1 MDRIWVSGW
10 GCVALALTLLVLPLP
25 WVAAAVLAAAVHELC
40 HYLAI
45 AALGGQVGRI
55 AVGSGGAAMELGCL
69 SPVRELLAA
78 AAGPV
83 GSLSLML
90 MGRFFPRLALCGLVQ
105 GLFNLLPI
113 YPLDGGRILRSS
125 GEYLLDGLCICA
137 MRHVFLSSAG
147 IFARCCGVPG
157 GLDSGKQSVHRRKN
171 PKQERKSAK
180 FRKITC
186 KHGLHRVQYMG
197 NLRKEVTR

>member
-1 MDRIWVSGW
+1 MGDVELSGW
-10 GCVALALTLLVLPLP
+10 GCVALALLLLVLPLP

-55 AVGSGGAAMELGCL
+55 AVGPGGAAMELDAL
-69 SPVRELLAA
+69 NPVRELLAA

-83 GSLSLML
+83 GSLSLTL

-113 YPLDGGRILRSS
+113 YPLDGGRILRRAL
-125 GEYLLDGLCICA
+125 ELVLPDRA
-137 MRHVFLSSAG
+137 A
-147 IFARCCGVPG
+147 A
-157 GLDSGKQSVHRRKN
+157 
-171 PKQERKSAK
+171 A
-180 FRKITC
+180 ITC
-186 KHGLHRVQYMG
+186 WTGFAFALCGAFGCLRLGFLPGAAVFPAAWLRG
-197 NLRKEVTR
+197 NRACAEGKIRGRKGNPPNFEK

>member
-1 MDRIWVSGW
+1 M
-10 GCVALALTLLVLPLP
+10 ALALTLLVLPLP

-113 YPLDGGRILRSS
+113 YPLDGGRILRRAL
-125 GEYLLDGLCICA
+125 ELVLPDRA
-137 MRHVFLSSAG
+137 A
-147 IFARCCGVPG
+147 A
-157 GLDSGKQSVHRRKN
+157 
-171 PKQERKSAK
+171 A
-180 FRKITC
+180 ITC
-186 KHGLHRVQYMG
+186 WTGFAFALCGTFFCLRLGFLPGAVVFPAAWLRG
-197 NLRKEVTR
+197 NRACAEGKIRGRKGNPPNFEK

>member
-45 AALGGQVGRI
+45 AALGGQVGGI

-113 YPLDGGRILRSS
+113 YPLDGGRILRRALELALPDRAAAAITCWT
-125 GEYLLDGLCICA
+125 GFAFALCGTFFCLRLGFLPGA
-137 MRHVFLSSAG
+137 MVFLAAWIRG
-147 IFARCCGVPG
+147 NRACTEEKI
-157 GLDSGKQSVHRRKN
+157 QSRKGN
-171 PKQERKSAK
+171 PPNFEK
-180 FRKITC
+180 
-186 KHGLHRVQYMG
+186 
-197 NLRKEVTR
+197 

>member
-25 WVAAAVLAAAVHELC
+25 WVAAAALAAAVHELC

-113 YPLDGGRILRSS
+113 YPLDGGRILRRALELALPDRAAAAITCWT
-125 GEYLLDGLCICA
+125 GFAFALCGTFFCLRLGFLPGA
-137 MRHVFLSSAG
+137 VVFLAAWIRG
-147 IFARCCGVPG
+147 NRACTEEKI
-157 GLDSGKQSVHRRKN
+157 QSRKGN
-171 PKQERKSAK
+171 PPNFEK
-180 FRKITC
+180 
-186 KHGLHRVQYMG
+186 
-197 NLRKEVTR
+197 

>member
-90 MGRFFPRLALCGLVQ
+90 MGRFFPRLAPCGLVQ

-113 YPLDGGRILRSS
+113 YPLDGGRILRRALELALSDRAAAAITCWT
-125 GEYLLDGLCICA
+125 GFAFALCGTFFCLRLGFLPGA
-137 MRHVFLSSAG
+137 VVFLAAWIRG
-147 IFARCCGVPG
+147 NRACTEEKI
-157 GLDSGKQSVHRRKN
+157 QSRKGN
-171 PKQERKSAK
+171 PPNFEK
-180 FRKITC
+180 
-186 KHGLHRVQYMG
+186 
-197 NLRKEVTR
+197 

>member
-90 MGRFFPRLALCGLVQ
+90 MGRFFPRMALCGLVQ

-113 YPLDGGRILRSS
+113 YPLDGGRILRRALELALPDCAAAAITCWT
-125 GEYLLDGLCICA
+125 GFAFALCGTFFCLRLGFLPGA
-137 MRHVFLSSAG
+137 VVFLAAWIRG
-147 IFARCCGVPG
+147 NRACTEEKI
-157 GLDSGKQSVHRRKN
+157 QSRKGN
-171 PKQERKSAK
+171 PPNFEK
-180 FRKITC
+180 
-186 KHGLHRVQYMG
+186 
-197 NLRKEVTR
+197 

>member
-69 SPVRELLAA
+69 SLVRELLAA

-113 YPLDGGRILRSS
+113 YPLDGGRILRRALELALPDRAAAAITCWT
-125 GEYLLDGLCICA
+125 GFAFALCGTFFCLRLGFLPGA
-137 MRHVFLSSAG
+137 VVFLAAWIRG
-147 IFARCCGVPG
+147 NRACTEEKI
-157 GLDSGKQSVHRRKN
+157 QSRKGN
-171 PKQERKSAK
+171 PPNFEK
-180 FRKITC
+180 
-186 KHGLHRVQYMG
+186 
-197 NLRKEVTR
+197 

>member
-10 GCVALALTLLVLPLP
+10 GCGALALTLLVLPLP

-113 YPLDGGRILRSS
+113 YPLDGGRILRRALELALPDRAAAAITCWT
-125 GEYLLDGLCICA
+125 GFAFALCGTFFCLRLGFLPGA
-137 MRHVFLSSAG
+137 VVFLAAWIRG
-147 IFARCCGVPG
+147 NRACTEEKI
-157 GLDSGKQSVHRRKN
+157 QSRKGN
-171 PKQERKSAK
+171 PPNFEK
-180 FRKITC
+180 
-186 KHGLHRVQYMG
+186 
-197 NLRKEVTR
+197 

>member
-78 AAGPV
+78 VAGPV

-113 YPLDGGRILRSS
+113 YPLDGGRILRRALELALPDRAAAAITCWT
-125 GEYLLDGLCICA
+125 GFAFALCGTFFCLRLGFLPGA
-137 MRHVFLSSAG
+137 VVFLAAWIRG
-147 IFARCCGVPG
+147 NRACTEEKI
-157 GLDSGKQSVHRRKN
+157 QSRKGN
-171 PKQERKSAK
+171 PPNFEK
-180 FRKITC
+180 
-186 KHGLHRVQYMG
+186 
-197 NLRKEVTR
+197 

>member
-1 MDRIWVSGW
+1 MDRILVSGW

-55 AVGSGGAAMELGCL
+55 AVGSDGAAMELGCL

-113 YPLDGGRILRSS
+113 YPLDGGRILRRAL
-125 GEYLLDGLCICA
+125 ELALPDRA
-137 MRHVFLSSAG
+137 A
-147 IFARCCGVPG
+147 A
-157 GLDSGKQSVHRRKN
+157 
-171 PKQERKSAK
+171 A
-180 FRKITC
+180 ITC
-186 KHGLHRVQYMG
+186 WTGFAFALCGTFFCLRLGFLPGAVVFPAAWIRG
-197 NLRKEVTR
+197 NRACTEEKIQSRKGNPPNFEK

>member
-25 WVAAAVLAAAVHELC
+25 WVAAAVLAAADHELC

-113 YPLDGGRILRSS
+113 YPLDGGRILRRALELALPDRAAAAITCWT
-125 GEYLLDGLCICA
+125 GFAFALCGTFFCLRLGFLPGA
-137 MRHVFLSSAG
+137 VVFLAAWIRG
-147 IFARCCGVPG
+147 NRACTEEKI
-157 GLDSGKQSVHRRKN
+157 QSRKGN
-171 PKQERKSAK
+171 PPNFEK
-180 FRKITC
+180 
-186 KHGLHRVQYMG
+186 
-197 NLRKEVTR
+197 

>member
-45 AALGGQVGRI
+45 AALGGQVGRL

-113 YPLDGGRILRSS
+113 YPLDGGRILRRALELALPDRAAAAITCWT
-125 GEYLLDGLCICA
+125 GFAFALCGTFFCLRLGFLPGA
-137 MRHVFLSSAG
+137 VVFLAAWIRG
-147 IFARCCGVPG
+147 NRACTEEKI
-157 GLDSGKQSVHRRKN
+157 QS
-171 PKQERKSAK
+171 
-180 FRKITC
+180 
-186 KHGLHRVQYMG
+186 
-197 NLRKEVTR
+197 RKENPPNFEK

>member
-113 YPLDGGRILRSS
+113 YPLDGGRILRRALELALPDRAAAAITCWT
-125 GEYLLDGLCICA
+125 GFAFALCGTFFCL
-137 MRHVFLSSAG
+137 RLVFL
-147 IFARCCGVPG
+147 PG
-157 GLDSGKQSVHRRKN
+157 AVVFLAAWIRGNRACTEEKIQSRKGN
-171 PKQERKSAK
+171 PPNFEK
-180 FRKITC
+180 
-186 KHGLHRVQYMG
+186 
-197 NLRKEVTR
+197 

>member
-83 GSLSLML
+83 GGLSLML

-105 GLFNLLPI
+105 GLFNLLLI
-113 YPLDGGRILRSS
+113 YPLDGGRILRRALELALPDRAAAAITCWT
-125 GEYLLDGLCICA
+125 GFAFALCGTFFCLRLGFLPGA
-137 MRHVFLSSAG
+137 VVFLAAWIRG
-147 IFARCCGVPG
+147 NRACTEEKI
-157 GLDSGKQSVHRRKN
+157 QSRKGN
-171 PKQERKSAK
+171 PPNFEK
-180 FRKITC
+180 
-186 KHGLHRVQYMG
+186 
-197 NLRKEVTR
+197 

>member
-113 YPLDGGRILRSS
+113 YPLDGGRILRRALELALPDRAAAAITCWT
-125 GEYLLDGLCICA
+125 GFAFALCGTFFCLRLGFLPGA
-137 MRHVFLSSAG
+137 VVFLAAWIRG
-147 IFARCCGVPG
+147 NRACTEEKI
-157 GLDSGKQSVHRRKN
+157 QSRKGN
-171 PKQERKSAK
+171 PPNSEK
-180 FRKITC
+180 
-186 KHGLHRVQYMG
+186 
-197 NLRKEVTR
+197 

>member
-45 AALGGQVGRI
+45 AALGGKVGRI

-69 SPVRELLAA
+69 SLVRELLAA

-113 YPLDGGRILRSS
+113 YPLDGGRILRRALELALPDRAAAAITCWT
-125 GEYLLDGLCICA
+125 GFAFALCGTFFCLRLGFLPGA
-137 MRHVFLSSAG
+137 VVFLAAWIRG
-147 IFARCCGVPG
+147 NRACTEEKI
-157 GLDSGKQSVHRRKN
+157 QSRKGN
-171 PKQERKSAK
+171 PPNFEK
-180 FRKITC
+180 
-186 KHGLHRVQYMG
+186 
-197 NLRKEVTR
+197 

>member
-55 AVGSGGAAMELGCL
+55 AVSSGGAAMELGCL

-113 YPLDGGRILRSS
+113 YPLDGGRILRRALELALPDRAAAAITCWT
-125 GEYLLDGLCICA
+125 GFAFALCGTFFCLRLGFLPGA
-137 MRHVFLSSAG
+137 VVFLAAWIRG
-147 IFARCCGVPG
+147 NRACTEEKI
-157 GLDSGKQSVHRRKN
+157 QSRKGN
-171 PKQERKSAK
+171 PPNFEK
-180 FRKITC
+180 
-186 KHGLHRVQYMG
+186 
-197 NLRKEVTR
+197 

>member
-10 GCVALALTLLVLPLP
+10 GCVALALTLLGLPLP

-113 YPLDGGRILRSS
+113 YPLDGGRILRRALELALPDRAAAAITCWA
-125 GEYLLDGLCICA
+125 GFAFALCGTFFCLRLGFLPGA
-137 MRHVFLSSAG
+137 VVFLAAWIRG
-147 IFARCCGVPG
+147 NRACTEEKI
-157 GLDSGKQSVHRRKN
+157 QSRKGN
-171 PKQERKSAK
+171 PPNFEK
-180 FRKITC
+180 
-186 KHGLHRVQYMG
+186 
-197 NLRKEVTR
+197 

>member
-10 GCVALALTLLVLPLP
+10 GCVALAMTLLVLPLP

-83 GSLSLML
+83 GSLHTIGHLCQLS
-90 MGRFFPRLALCGLVQ
+90 ALYRAHNGGHCADQHKQVQ
-105 GLFNLLPI
+105 FQKAPHVCPTFNNLLINEIRNCPVGIQQTGLKILGHGDCPI
-113 YPLDGGRILRSS
+113 QPVSPHRSS
-125 GEYLLDGLCICA
+125 PA
-137 MRHVFLSSAG
+137 SA
-147 IFARCCGVPG
+147 R
-157 GLDSGKQSVHRRKN
+157 SQ
-171 PKQERKSAK
+171 
-180 FRKITC
+180 
-186 KHGLHRVQYMG
+186 
-197 NLRKEVTR
+197 

>member
-113 YPLDGGRILRSS
+113 YPLDGGRILRRTL
-125 GEYLLDGLCICA
+125 ELALPDRA
-137 MRHVFLSSAG
+137 A
-147 IFARCCGVPG
+147 A
-157 GLDSGKQSVHRRKN
+157 
-171 PKQERKSAK
+171 A
-180 FRKITC
+180 ITC
-186 KHGLHRVQYMG
+186 WTGFAFALCGTFFCLRLGFLPGAVVFPAAWIRG
-197 NLRKEVTR
+197 NRACTEEKIQSRKGNPPNFEK

>member
-45 AALGGQVGRI
+45 AALGGQVGRS

-113 YPLDGGRILRSS
+113 YPLDGGRILRRALELALPDRAAAAITCWT
-125 GEYLLDGLCICA
+125 GFAFALCGTFFCLRLGFLPGA
-137 MRHVFLSSAG
+137 VVFLAAWIRG
-147 IFARCCGVPG
+147 NRACTEEKI
-157 GLDSGKQSVHRRKN
+157 QSRKGN
-171 PKQERKSAK
+171 PPNFEK
-180 FRKITC
+180 
-186 KHGLHRVQYMG
+186 
-197 NLRKEVTR
+197 

>member
-113 YPLDGGRILRSS
+113 YPLDGGRILRRAL
-125 GEYLLDGLCICA
+125 ELGLPDRAAAAITCWTGFAFALCGTFFCLRLGFLPGA
-137 MRHVFLSSAG
+137 VVFLAAWIRG
-147 IFARCCGVPG
+147 NRACTEEKI
-157 GLDSGKQSVHRRKN
+157 QSRKGN
-171 PKQERKSAK
+171 PPNFEK
-180 FRKITC
+180 
-186 KHGLHRVQYMG
+186 
-197 NLRKEVTR
+197 

>member
-40 HYLAI
+40 HYLVI

-113 YPLDGGRILRSS
+113 YPLDGGRILRRALELALPDRAAAASTCWT
-125 GEYLLDGLCICA
+125 GFAFALCGTFFCLRLGFLPGA
-137 MRHVFLSSAG
+137 VVFLAAWIRG
-147 IFARCCGVPG
+147 NRACTEEKI
-157 GLDSGKQSVHRRKN
+157 QSRKGN
-171 PKQERKSAK
+171 PPNFEK
-180 FRKITC
+180 
-186 KHGLHRVQYMG
+186 
-197 NLRKEVTR
+197 